1 MFMLLV
7 VVGACTKVDTPPDST
22 TDTGNNTGNNT
33 GTNNTSNAS
42 FFPALTGNFQT
53 DMLGYVNALR
63 TKGCKCDGVQM
74 PLVAAV
80 KWNTL
85 LENASKRHGND
96 MSKNNFFNHTGSD
109 GSDIAKRANDAG
121 YMWSAL
127 GENIAKGYASVPSV
141 IDGWVKSSGH
151 CKNMMSANFTE
162 LGAAN
167 VATYWVQDF
176 GKSR

>member
-1 MFMLLV
+1 MRKLLFILLLF
-7 VVGACTKVDTPPDST
+7 VGACTKVDTPA
-22 TDTGNNTGNNT
+22 DTPTNTGSGTTNT
-33 GTNNTSNAS
+33 S
-42 FFPALTGNFQT
+42 FFPTLTGNFQT

-74 PLVAAV
+74 PLVAAL

-85 LENASKRHGND
+85 LENAAKRHAND
-96 MSKNNFFNHTGSD
+96 MSKNNFFDHTGSD
-109 GSDIAKRANDAG
+109 GSTLSTRATAAG
-121 YMWSAL
+121 YSWSAL
-127 GENIAKGYASVPSV
+127 GENIAKGYTSVPTV

-162 LGAAN
+162 LSAAN
-167 VATYWVQDF
+167 VAAYWVQDF